1 MAPTVG
7 FRGVRPAV
15 WADSTRVRSL
25 NIRSL
30 KMKKTLLATATL
42 AAAVSLVLSAVASAH
57 QKPKTR
63 NDQKSDQR
71 KPKVTKDLAGPAEG
85 KSDTAMPA
93 LRFKMKDI
101 DGKVRDLADGHG
113 KVILMVNTASRCG
126 LTPQYADIEKLY
138 RKYKDDG
145 FAVWAFPANNFG
157 GQEPGSNEQIKAF
170 CKQEYSVTFPVF
182 AKVSVKGKDQCD
194 LFKYLTAAEAVHEFG
209 GDIRWNF
216 NKFLISR
223 SGEVIGRFE
232 PRVKPLD
239 EKVTAAIKKALA
251 APAPDKSHEKSG
263 KPKNPR

>member
-1 MAPTVG
+1 
-7 FRGVRPAV
+7 
-15 WADSTRVRSL
+15 
-25 NIRSL
+25 
-30 KMKKTLLATATL
+30 MKNTLLATVTL
-42 AAAVSLVLSAVASAH
+42 AVTASLFLSAAAPAN

-63 NDQKSDQR
+63 NDQKTDQR
-71 KPKVTKDLAGPAEG
+71 KPKSTKGSTGPTEG
-85 KSDTAMPA
+85 KSDTDMPA

-101 DGKVRDLADGHG
+101 DGKVRDLADGRG

-157 GQEPGSNEQIKAF
+157 GQEPGSNKQIKAF
-170 CKQEYSVTFPVF
+170 CKEKYSVTFPVF
-182 AKVSVKGKDQCD
+182 AKVSVKGTDQCD
-194 LFKYLTAAEAVHEFG
+194 LFKYLTAPEAGHEFG
-209 GDIRWNF
+209 GQIRWNF

-239 EKVTAAIKKALA
+239 EKVTAAIEKALA
-251 APAPDKSHEKSG
+251 APAPDKSHEKSDDKPG
-263 KPKNPR
+263 KPENPRPDNG